1 MSAGAHFSSI
11 RSGFD
16 FNTHSYGSKVTLG
29 RLSTCEISGDEAQAE
44 FECLEEFA
52 EAPDAKA
59 VFSMMARSLEV
70 CLAGNARKG
79 NMSDNARRYTYS
91 QTDDDI
97 ELHLRRLPRSGVYQV
112 VLSITFIDPSK

>member
-1 MSAGAHFSSI
+1 
-11 RSGFD
+11 
-16 FNTHSYGSKVTLG
+16 
-29 RLSTCEISGDEAQAE
+29 
-44 FECLEEFA
+44 
-52 EAPDAKA
+52 
-59 VFSMMARSLEV
+59 MMARSLEV